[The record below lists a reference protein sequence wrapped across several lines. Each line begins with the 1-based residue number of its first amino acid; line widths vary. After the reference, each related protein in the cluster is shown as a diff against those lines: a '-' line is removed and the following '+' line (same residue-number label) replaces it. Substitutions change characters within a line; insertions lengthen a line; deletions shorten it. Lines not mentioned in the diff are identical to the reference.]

1 MPPAIRICVRHQ
13 APRRDKIVCRA
24 AGSWSLCVG
33 AAACPAPTRKIDSP
47 YHPSSGRNCDSGHL
61 PPGEGIPQKGR
72 HTSTPS
78 NRTPPQSQAMARDSS
93 PYTGEPFA
101 TPLLRIKFAAPT
113 LPRRGISAFHF
124 SLFPL
129 LFSLKRTPRKIQG
142 VRFSC
147 HSIQTVVSTGS
158 PWTYLWSQSSSK
170 SRERRSMGHPRAR
183 SSARIRNSGAGSR
196 HSR

>member
-1 MPPAIRICVRHQ
+1 MRKVKAQLVRRGTFPQLHTILITYHFLSSHFPGMIKEQSRDAEQNFNCFFFFIFSSPLISFIRKPQVVPAAFVFLCARISGGLP
-13 APRRDKIVCRA
+13 ARR
-24 AGSWSLCVG
+24 WLPCVG
-33 AAACPAPTRKIDSP
+33 GAFRHAITAHKIRRP
-47 YHPSSGRNCDSGHL
+47 YIA
-61 PPGEGIPQKGR
+61 PPGDFR
-72 HTSTPS
+72 
-78 NRTPPQSQAMARDSS
+78 
-93 PYTGEPFA
+93 
-101 TPLLRIKFAAPT
+101 
-113 LPRRGISAFHF
+113 F

-183 SSARIRNSGAGSR
+183 SSARTRNSVAGSR

>member
-1 MPPAIRICVRHQ
+1 MRSKTSIVSSFSFFPLLLFLSYGSRRWFLRLLYFC
-13 APRRDKIVCRA
+13 APEFR
-24 AGSWSLCVG
+24 G
-33 AAACPAPTRKIDSP
+33 
-47 YHPSSGRNCDSGHL
+47 
-61 PPGEGIPQKGR
+61 PPGEALAPLCR
-72 HTSTPS
+72 
-78 NRTPPQSQAMARDSS
+78 
-93 PYTGEPFA
+93 GEPFA

-124 SLFPL
+124 SLFSL

-170 SRERRSMGHPRAR
+170 SRERRSIGHPRAR
-183 SSARIRNSGAGSR
+183 SSARTRNSGAGSR